1 MDRLRE
7 PKRDLYGFY
16 TSVIGRSQQDRLVKL
31 RDQKGFT
38 LPEVIISAALSLA
51 VLAAIYGLFRAQ
63 THTIKG
69 QEGRM
74 EAHEY
79 ATSVLDTM
87 VREIRNT
94 GYFPTGTACPAPAN
108 TAGIVLATAQSFRLV
123 YDSNGDGACD
133 EDVSF
138 TYDASNRDILRNGSP
153 LTDGNAT
160 AVQFTYYPQQ
170 TSGSAPAPYCV
181 SAGNPAGC
189 SGSLASNLSAVQK
202 ITISIT
208 VQSKNTDVQFGG
220 QSTIN
225 MSSSADLRNHN
236 LPS

>member
-1 MDRLRE
+1 MNSATTQKLQ
-7 PKRDLYGFY
+7 
-16 TSVIGRSQQDRLVKL
+16 IGVSIAGLKN
-31 RDQKGFT
+31 QKGFT
-38 LPEVIISAALSLA
+38 LPELMVAAGLSLA

-79 ATSVLDTM
+79 AMSVLDTM

-94 GYFPTGTACPAPAN
+94 GYFPTGTACSTTPTN
-108 TAGIVLATAQSFRLV
+108 TAGIIAATAESFRLV
-123 YDSNGDGACD
+123 YDSNGDGACE

-138 TYDASNRDILRNGSP
+138 TYDATNKNILRNGAS

-160 AVQFTYYPQQ
+160 AVRFTYYPQQ
-170 TSGSAPAPYCV
+170 TSATLPTPYCF
-181 SAGNPAGC
+181 STGNPTGC
-189 SGSLASNLSAVQK
+189 SGDLASNLRNVQK
-202 ITISIT
+202 ITISLT
-208 VQSKNTDVQFGG
+208 VQSKNIDVQFGG
-220 QSTIN
+220 QSSIT

-236 LPS
+236 LPT

>member
-1 MDRLRE
+1 VRL
-7 PKRDLYGFY
+7 K
-16 TSVIGRSQQDRLVKL
+16 
-31 RDQKGFT
+31 DQNGFT
-38 LPEVIISAALSLA
+38 LAELMVSASLSLA

-79 ATSVLDTM
+79 AMSVLDLM
-87 VREIRNT
+87 EREIRNT
-94 GYFPTGTACPAPAN
+94 GYFPTGTACSTPAN
-108 TAGIVLATAQSFRLV
+108 TAGIVEATAQSFHLV
-123 YDSNGDGACD
+123 YDSNGDGACE

-138 TYDASNRDILRNGSP
+138 TYDATNRNVLRNGSP

-170 TSGSAPAPYCV
+170 TSGAAPAPYCI

-189 SGSLASNLSAVQK
+189 SGDLAANLSAVQK

-220 QSTIN
+220 QSSIT

-236 LPS
+236 LPT

>member
-1 MDRLRE
+1 M
-7 PKRDLYGFY
+7 
-16 TSVIGRSQQDRLVKL
+16 V
-31 RDQKGFT
+31 
-38 LPEVIISAALSLA
+38 SAGLSLA

-79 ATSVLDTM
+79 ALSVLDM
-87 VREIRNT
+87 IVREIRNT
-94 GYFPTGTACPAPAN
+94 GYFPAGTACTTTPAN
-108 TAGIVLATAQSFRLV
+108 SAGIITATAQSFRLV
-123 YDSNGDGACD
+123 YDSNGDGACE
-133 EDVSF
+133 EDVAF
-138 TYDASNRDILRNGSP
+138 TYDAANKNILRNGSS

-160 AVQFTYYPQQ
+160 AIQFTYYPQQ
-170 TSGSAPAPYCV
+170 TSGTAPPPYCF

-189 SGSLASNLSAVQK
+189 SGDLASNLSTVQK
-202 ITISIT
+202 VSISLT
-208 VQSKNTDVQFGG
+208 VQSKNSDVQFGG
-220 QSTIN
+220 QSSIT

>member
-1 MDRLRE
+1 VVGL
-7 PKRDLYGFY
+7 KN
-16 TSVIGRSQQDRLVKL
+16 
-31 RDQKGFT
+31 QKGFT
-38 LPEVIISAALSLA
+38 LAELMVSAGLSLA

-79 ATSVLDTM
+79 AMSVLDTI

-94 GYFPTGTACPAPAN
+94 GYFPTGTACPTPAN
-108 TAGIVLATAQSFRLV
+108 TAGIVAATAQSFRLV
-123 YDSNGDGACD
+123 YDTNGDGACE

-138 TYDASNRDILRNGSP
+138 TYDATNKNVLRNGSP

-170 TSGSAPAPYCV
+170 TSATPPPPYCV
-181 SAGNPAGC
+181 STGNPTGC
-189 SGSLASNLSAVQK
+189 SGSLASNLGAIQK

-208 VQSKNTDVQFGG
+208 VQSKNSDVQFGG
-220 QSTIN
+220 QASIT

-236 LPS
+236 LPT

>member
-1 MDRLRE
+1 MKKLRE
-7 PKRDLYGFY
+7 SKAG
-16 TSVIGRSQQDRLVKL
+16 TIVVRLQN
-31 RDQKGFT
+31 QKGFT
-38 LPEVIISAALSLA
+38 LAELMVSAGLSLA
-51 VLAAIYGLFRAQ
+51 VLAIIYGLFRAQ

-79 ATSVLDTM
+79 AMSVLDIM

-94 GYFPTGTACPAPAN
+94 GYFPTGTACSTTPAN
-108 TAGIVLATAQSFRLV
+108 TAGIVAATAQSFRLV
-123 YDSNGDGACD
+123 YDTNGDGACE

-138 TYDASNRDILRNGSP
+138 TYDATNKNILRNGAP

-170 TSGSAPAPYCV
+170 TSGTAPAPYCF
-181 SAGNPAGC
+181 SAGNPTGC
-189 SGSLASNLSAVQK
+189 SGDLASNLSAVQK
-202 ITISIT
+202 VAISLT

-220 QSTIN
+220 QSSIT

-236 LPS
+236 LPT

>member
-1 MDRLRE
+1 MRL
-7 PKRDLYGFY
+7 
-16 TSVIGRSQQDRLVKL
+16 QN
-31 RDQKGFT
+31 QKGFT
-38 LPEVIISAALSLA
+38 LAELMVSAGLSLA

-63 THTIKG
+63 THTIRG

-79 ATSVLDTM
+79 AMSVLDIM

-94 GYFPTGTACPAPAN
+94 GYFPTGTACATTPAN
-108 TAGIVLATAQSFRLV
+108 TAGIIAATAQSFRLV
-123 YDSNGDGACD
+123 YDTNGDGACE

-138 TYDASNRDILRNGSP
+138 TYDAANQNILRNGAT

-160 AVQFTYYPQQ
+160 AIQFIYYPQQ
-170 TSGSAPAPYCV
+170 TSGTAPAPYCF
-181 SAGNPAGC
+181 SAGNPTGC
-189 SGSLASNLSAVQK
+189 SGDLAANLSAVQK

-208 VQSKNTDVQFGG
+208 VQSKNTDAQFGG
-220 QSTIN
+220 QSSIT

-236 LPS
+236 VPS

>member
-1 MDRLRE
+1 LRN
-7 PKRDLYGFY
+7 
-16 TSVIGRSQQDRLVKL
+16 
-31 RDQKGFT
+31 QKGFT
-38 LPEVIISAALSLA
+38 LAELMVSAGLSLA
-51 VLAAIYGLFRAQ
+51 VLAAIYGLFRSQ

-74 EAHEY
+74 EAQEY
-79 ATSVLDTM
+79 AMSVLDLM

-94 GYFPTGTACPAPAN
+94 GYFPTGTACSTTPAN
-108 TAGIVLATAQSFRLV
+108 AAGIVTATAQSFRLV
-123 YDSNGDGACD
+123 YDANGDGVCE

-138 TYDASNRDILRNGSP
+138 TYDATNRNILRNGAL

-160 AVQFTYYPQQ
+160 AIQFTYYPQQ
-170 TSGSAPAPYCV
+170 TSATAPAPYCV
-181 SAGNPAGC
+181 SSGNPAGC
-189 SGSLASNLSAVQK
+189 SGALASNLSVVQK

-208 VQSKNTDVQFGG
+208 VQSKSSDVQFGG
-220 QSTIN
+220 QSSVT